1 MLEWLKEHP
10 GLVVS
15 GGLSVVLLVAGILV
29 LPHAVARLPKDFFS
43 RDDRKPSLWLNITGW
58 LLIVAGVAMMILPG
72 PGAVALLAGVVL
84 ADFPGKRRFL
94 RWFLS
99 LGKVF
104 EGLNRIRAK
113 RGKPPLQK
121 P

>member
-1 MLEWLKEHP
+1 MLEWLKQHP

-29 LPHAVARLPKDFFS
+29 APGAVARLPKDFFT
-43 RDDRKPSLWLNITGW
+43 RKDHKPSLWLNIVGW
-58 LLIVAGVAMMILPG
+58 VLVVAGVAMLILPG
-72 PGAVALLAGVVL
+72 PGAVALLAGIVL

-94 RWFLS
+94 RWFLAQ
-99 LGKVF
+99 GRVF

-113 RGKPPLQK
+113 RDKPPLQK